1 MARKRIDD
9 EGTMSGEFVR
19 ESSVANEA
27 TMSGEFVRE
36 APAAMTTE
44 HSEIAGDFPVDTP
57 GIQEEVRKAV
67 IAGRTVFRLQE
78 DGKHFYRFV

>member
-19 ESSVANEA
+19 ES
-27 TMSGEFVRE
+27 
-36 APAAMTTE
+36 PAAPTTE